1 VRVRRAKDEDV
12 PFIVEAFSRMYSLN
26 SEFDPLLQVPGDLED
41 RVEKSIREGLKGGKE
56 LLVVAEDGDK
66 LVGAARVKI
75 LEREFYV
82 PNRVA
87 VIEEI
92 YVMPAYRRSG
102 VGEAIL
108 DYLTSELKGLG
119 VDSVTARFP
128 AKNVIAVSFYK
139 KRGFREIHYEFVKK
153 L

>member
-1 VRVRRAKDEDV
+1 MRVRRATEGDI

-41 RVEKSIREGLKGGKE
+41 RLEKSVKEGIRDERQLI
-56 LLVVAEDGDK
+56 VVAEDGGK
-66 LVGAARVKI
+66 PVGAARVKI

-82 PNRVA
+82 PHKVA
-87 VIEEI
+87 IIEEI
-92 YVMPAYRRSG
+92 YVMPAYRRCG

-108 DYLTSELKGLG
+108 DFLTSELRGMG

-128 AKNVIAVSFYK
+128 AKNVIAVSFYR
-139 KRGFREIHYEFVKK
+139 KRGFREVHYEYVRK

>member
-1 VRVRRAKDEDV
+1 
-12 PFIVEAFSRMYSLN
+12 
-26 SEFDPLLQVPGDLED
+26 
-41 RVEKSIREGLKGGKE
+41 
-56 LLVVAEDGDK
+56 